1 MNKKSRKTI
10 WLRSGLSL
18 ALVLGIWSLFQ
29 PQSNASAVEKSKK
42 EADGLKRSPAANKI
56 KPEVAQVEKKG
67 FIGDIDQLTIKNTD
81 FRRVIYTAKHCQ
93 LVLMALKPKEEI
105 GEEVHVPDQF
115 FRVESGSGEVVL
127 NGVRTVIRAGSA
139 IVVPSGAK
147 HNIINTGDV
156 PLKLYTI
163 YGPPN
168 HQDGVVR
175 HTPQDAKNDPEHFD
189 GKTTE

>member
-1 MNKKSRKTI
+1 MKKQTRKTF

-18 ALVLGIWSLFQ
+18 ALLLGLWFLLQLQ
-29 PQSNASAVEKSKK
+29 PNASAGEKNKKKSDSSKQSLDAK
-42 EADGLKRSPAANKI
+42 ELKR
-56 KPEVAQVEKKG
+56 EVVQVEKKG
-67 FIGDIDQLTIKNTD
+67 FIGNIDQLTIKNTD
-81 FRRVIYTAKHCQ
+81 FRRVIYTAEHCQ
-93 LVLMALKPKEEI
+93 LVLMSLKPKEEI

-115 FRVESGSGEVVL
+115 FRVEAGSGEVVL
-127 NGVRTVIRAGSA
+127 NGVRTAIRAGSA

-156 PLKLYTI
+156 SLKLYTI
-163 YGPPN
+163 YAPPN

-175 HTPQDAKNDPEHFD
+175 HTRKDTENDHEHFD